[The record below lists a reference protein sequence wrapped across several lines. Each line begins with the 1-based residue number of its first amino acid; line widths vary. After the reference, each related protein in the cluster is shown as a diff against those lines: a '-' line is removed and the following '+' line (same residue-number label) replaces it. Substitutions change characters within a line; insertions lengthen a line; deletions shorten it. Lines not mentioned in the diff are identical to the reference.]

1 MKAAALVTRRSP
13 PGRPFPASRVAPLA
27 RRRCVPHVA
36 ATLFFL
42 LSSPFFLLG
51 HPLVAAPGDLVR
63 TVRFKLSAGDLS
75 TGEAA
80 ASEYKREHGV
90 DAEYLNAV
98 GWLARGAALLG
109 KTEKAWSYIAEVRR
123 EVPEEKPGFVGAFGA
138 AIETEGR
145 LRALRDGR
153 GEALKFYESEY
164 SRAKDTELR
173 CRIRKNVNLLSLEG
187 QPAPELAVGDHVGAA
202 PQRLSDLKGR
212 PVLLFLWAH
221 WCGDCRAQAP
231 IVGRVLE
238 KYRPRG
244 LAVVAPTRLFGTG
257 DSDKPATPAEEK
269 IHIEKVWKEHYGMLD
284 GVSAPLDTQT
294 MVRYGVS
301 SNPTL
306 VLVDRSGLVRLY
318 TPTRMS
324 EEELSRRIE
333 ELLAE

>member
-1 MKAAALVTRRSP
+1 VYRLSTLRGGRVHRRRFQRILLFALLFFSGLRSP
-13 PGRPFPASRVAPLA
+13 A
-27 RRRCVPHVA
+27 
-36 ATLFFL
+36 L
-42 LSSPFFLLG
+42 L
-51 HPLVAAPGDLVR
+51 AAPGDLVR
-63 TVRFKLSAGDLS
+63 TVRFKLSAGDLA

-90 DAEYLNAV
+90 DAEYLGAV
-98 GWLARGAALLG
+98 GWLARGAMMLG
-109 KTEKAWSYIAEVRR
+109 KTDNAWAYVVEVRR
-123 EVPEEKPGFVGAFGA
+123 EIPEEKAGLTTALGA

-145 LRALRDGR
+145 LRAQRDGR
-153 GEALKFYESEY
+153 GSALRFLESEY
-164 SRAKDTELR
+164 VRARDTELR

-187 QPAPELAVGDHVGAA
+187 QPAPEFAVAEHAGAA
-202 PQRLSDLKGR
+202 PQRLADLKGR
-212 PVLLFLWAH
+212 PALLFLWAH

-231 IVGRVLE
+231 ILGRVLE

-257 DSDKPATPAEEK
+257 DEDKPASPAEEK
-269 IHIEKVWKEHYGMLD
+269 VHIEKVWKEFYGMLD
-284 GVSAPLDTQT
+284 GVSAPIDTET

-306 VLVDRSGLVRLY
+306 VLVDRKGLVRLY

-324 EEELSRRIE
+324 ETELSRRIE